1 MQCQGRGRELRWML
15 SILTC
20 SCSLC
25 SSLARSW
32 SLCSSRGPVSMIAAA
47 PAHKICHFPL
57 LRVQVCTF
65 DKENKMTVGAPLEN
79 IVIQEISSLIIIT
92 IP

>member
-1 MQCQGRGRELRWML
+1 ML

-25 SSLARSW
+25 SRLARSW

-47 PAHKICHFPL
+47 PAHKICHFPIL
-57 LRVQVCTF
+57 SVKVCTF
-65 DKENKMTVGAPLEN
+65 GKEKKQIVGGTITEYCDSGNFVFDYYYYSLDLETN
-79 IVIQEISSLIIIT
+79 
-92 IP
+92 